1 MLGQQE
7 HLNRNLINHENTSL
21 IEEKTIDAGKAK
33 NKLIAGAVFLL
44 NFQFVTLIIT
54 AIVIQ
59 TIIKIELPLI
69 KSYFKINSPVFVTQ
83 SVVYVTI
90 FAKTGR
96 RKVLFSAWKPGN
108 QNNG

>member
-1 MLGQQE
+1 AK
-7 HLNRNLINHENTSL
+7 NNLIPAPL
-21 IEEKTIDAGKAK
+21 IIFK
-33 NKLIAGAVFLL
+33 
-44 NFQFVTLIIT
+44 FQIETLIIT

>member
-1 MLGQQE
+1 M
-7 HLNRNLINHENTSL
+7 
-21 IEEKTIDAGKAK
+21 
-33 NKLIAGAVFLL
+33 
-44 NFQFVTLIIT
+44 TLIIT

-90 FAKTGR
+90 FAKLVAE
-96 RKVLFSAWKPGN
+96 KSCFQLGN
-108 QNNG
+108 PVIRIMDREQNLCIERSIEGEKTCHFDPFGIQNTQNRSRVAFVHSYAAI

>member
-21 IEEKTIDAGKAK
+21 IEEKIKTNRITIDAGKAK
-33 NKLIAGAVFLL
+33 NKLIAGSVFLL

-54 AIVIQ
+54 TIVIQ

-69 KSYFKINSPVFVTQ
+69 KSYFKINSPALELNHTQ
-83 SVVYVTI
+83 SP
-90 FAKTGR
+90 
-96 RKVLFSAWKPGN
+96 LL
-108 QNNG
+108 

>member
-1 MLGQQE
+1 M
-7 HLNRNLINHENTSL
+7 
-21 IEEKTIDAGKAK
+21 DAWKAK